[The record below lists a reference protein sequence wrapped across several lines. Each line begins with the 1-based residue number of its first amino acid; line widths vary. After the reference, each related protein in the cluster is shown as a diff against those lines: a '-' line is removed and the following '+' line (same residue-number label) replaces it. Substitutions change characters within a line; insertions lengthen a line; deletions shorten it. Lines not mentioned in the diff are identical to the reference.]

1 MLKSGASYIAFAV
14 SNKVG
19 DAPGVGHDRQ
29 RGVGPVAVGNGP
41 PSTTNKFATS
51 WAWHHLFSTEV
62 SGSLPIRVVPC
73 WCEQLPVMRSG

>member
-51 WAWHHLFSTEV
+51 GLGTTCSAPKFQDHCPSAWCRAGANSC
-62 SGSLPIRVVPC
+62 R
-73 WCEQLPVMRSG
+73 